1 MSIMEDFSSKKTEQL
16 ERRMRQ
22 SRLEVRLDS
31 IQQVRDLAA
40 RQERQQL
47 ADLLDPQTV
56 PTATRRAAAKALSE
70 IAQPAQVP
78 LFINA
83 LQTDP
88 DRGVRLSATRALGR
102 LADDAAIPA
111 LIVAF
116 GDKEATVRQ
125 EAATALSSYNSPSAF
140 DALKA
145 ALLSSGER
153 QRFVRQYAAEAL
165 GKLGDR
171 RAVPFL
177 IEALRDESELVRP
190 AVATAL
196 GQLGQTVAIEPLQR
210 AHHITAHAR
219 GFDCAECKAIDAA
232 LATLTSKLKDTL

>member
-1 MSIMEDFSSKKTEQL
+1 MEDSSNKEIEQL

-22 SRLEVRLDS
+22 SRFEVRPDS
-31 IQQVRDLAA
+31 IQQVRDLAE

-47 ADLLDPQTV
+47 ADLLDPQIV

-70 IAQPAQVP
+70 IAQPAQIP

-83 LQTDP
+83 LHADP
-88 DRGVRLSATRALGR
+88 DRGVRLSAIRALGR
-102 LADDAAIPA
+102 LADDIAIPI
-111 LIVAF
+111 LVEAF

-125 EAATALSSYNSPSAF
+125 EAATALSSYNSPAAF

-145 ALLSSGER
+145 ALLSNGEN

-196 GQLGQTVAIEPLQR
+196 GQLGQTIAIEPLQR
-210 AHHITAHAR
+210 AHHVTAHAR

-232 LATLTSKLKDTL
+232 LANLTNKPKDIL